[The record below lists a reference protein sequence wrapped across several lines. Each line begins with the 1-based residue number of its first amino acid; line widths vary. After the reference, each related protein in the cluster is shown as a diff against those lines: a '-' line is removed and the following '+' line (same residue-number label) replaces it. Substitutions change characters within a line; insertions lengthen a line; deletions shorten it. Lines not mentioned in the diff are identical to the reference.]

1 KGALT
6 TAGDLMF
13 TGAVDG
19 NLSAYNVR
27 TGDELWKF
35 QTGWG
40 VGAPPMTYE
49 VDGVQ
54 YVAVAAGGNRGG
66 VTTLDGD
73 AVWAFSLNGTLDQV
87 ASAPPVQGKVEVGG
101 PILNIGDPLAKTA
114 RTGDPQPVGTFDGT
128 VQVADYSFLPQRNQ
142 VPAGT

>member
-40 VGAPPMTYE
+40 VGAPPMSYE

-73 AVWAFSLNGTLDQV
+73 AVWAFSLNGTIDE
-87 ASAPPVQGKVEVGG
+87 APAPPPVQTKTTLGG
-101 PILNIGDPLAKTA
+101 PLVKLGAPIGRIDTQGLDKP
-114 RTGDPQPVGTFDGT
+114 FDGSIDT
-128 VQVADYSFLPQRNQ
+128 A
-142 VPAGT
+142 